1 MTITYIAA
9 GHQQAPVWWKVT
21 TVRSFILNKLREV
34 RETLAMAA
42 SHWYSFQLHT
52 SLKSNMVAASGF
64 TCIATSASP
73 SHTQEDGTT
82 RLHRHT
88 VTDNFGRLYT
98 PGHEYSTYKHTYMY
112 MACKHK
118 DPPPSTHTH
127 NILRCTYAH
136 THTKYAFKCTC
147 THAHE
152 QSRIQFWDTMMTSEG
167 LGTKQRTRNLQ
178 KSDWRRKRQEKVG
191 QTHHHKV
198 WWPGNEAT
206 SCRNKSSGLGTCL
219 MQSGSETQQIATY
232 VM

>member
-21 TVRSFILNKLREV
+21 TVRSFILNELREV

-118 DPPPSTHTH
+118 DPPPTHLTSFDVH
-127 NILRCTYAH
+127 MH
-136 THTKYAFKCTC
+136 THTLN
-147 THAHE
+147 THANVHVHTHMNNPG
-152 QSRIQFWDTMMTSEG
+152 SNS
-167 LGTKQRTRNLQ
+167 GTQWWLQ
-178 KSDWRRKRQEKVG
+178 KDLGQSNVRETCKRATEEGNDKRR
-191 QTHHHKV
+191 
-198 WWPGNEAT
+198 
-206 SCRNKSSGLGTCL
+206 
-219 MQSGSETQQIATY
+219 
-232 VM
+232 